1 MPEDDTPRLN
11 PAYLNNWETQ
21 YQGDLGL
28 ARIAENNNFYEWAC
42 YLSQQAAEK
51 AVKSVLFKLQT
62 IPPYNLKRHSIFFL
76 AGFIPK
82 GLFNGLDYGQFEDDC
97 KELFAHVESARYPA
111 IDGPHCPRLV
121 YTQNAAVV
129 AIEQAERVIEVIGR
143 IKAKIR

>member
-11 PAYLNNWETQ
+11 PAYLSNWETQ
-21 YQGDLGL
+21 YQEDLAL

-51 AVKSVLFKLQT
+51 AVKSVLFKLQI

-82 GLFNGLDYGQFEDDC
+82 DLFNGLDYGQFGDDC
-97 KELFAHVESARYPA
+97 KDLFAHVESARYRA
-111 IDGPHCPRLV
+111 IDGPHCPHLV
-121 YTQNAAVV
+121 YTQTAAAI
-129 AIEQAERVIEVIGR
+129 AIEQAERVIDVINKLNPR
-143 IKAKIR
+143 IW

>member
-11 PAYLNNWETQ
+11 PAYLSNWETQ
-21 YQGDLGL
+21 YQKDLGL

-51 AVKSVLFKLQT
+51 AVKSVLFKLEI

-76 AGFIPK
+76 GGFIPK

-97 KELFAHVESARYPA
+97 KELFAHVESARYPGV
-111 IDGPHCPRLV
+111 DGPHCPHLV
-121 YTQNAAVV
+121 YTPTIGAI
-129 AIEQAERVIEVIGR
+129 AIEQAERIIDVINKV
-143 IKAKIR
+143 KAKIP